1 MPVVEL
7 SLSGLRARVRGRPAR
22 GRIVEALPYL
32 GLDIESAS
40 GDSVRVEYSPN
51 RPDYSTEYGIAAGLE
66 GLLGAADGPAAAEP
80 RAAKARLRS
89 KKPAARPVI
98 VGACAEGA
106 RVDGRMIR
114 QLISMQEDLD
124 AGMGRGR
131 RRSSIGIHDMDRMR
145 FPLTYEQAARRS
157 AGFAPLGTGE
167 QMSLAE
173 VLRRTEQGRRYSGLL
188 GPGPVPVLRDADG
201 RVISLPPV
209 VNSERTAVRE
219 GTSSLFVEVTGH
231 EKARAEDALSVV
243 AFTLARAGFEVRG
256 LPGAGLAGRR
266 LSVGAAEISSVLG
279 LKVSAA
285 EAARCLRRA
294 RLSASP
300 AGSKIACVV
309 PRHRFDVRNSR
320 DLAEEAALGYGVWRL
335 EPRMPAWSAPGSR
348 DAQTVMLERA
358 ALAMV
363 GLGYTEVLNTCLAPE
378 LPGSAGGLLRVAD
391 PREGGAFLR
400 GSLLPGLAATLS
412 ANVHRPYPQRIF
424 ETGAAFARGRPVR
437 ERLLLASVSAHA
449 GAGFSEAKSA
459 AVAALAALGASA
471 SARAFSDPALREG
484 RAARLVARNRT
495 VGKVGELAPEV
506 ASAHRL
512 RVPAAGFE
520 VDLGLIFD
528 AGGRR
533 GAHKSNRADGRGRAG
548 RTAQA

>member
-1 MPVVEL
+1 M

-22 GRIVEALPYL
+22 GRVLEALPYL

-66 GLLGAADGPAAAEP
+66 GLLSAAAGPAVAAP
-80 RAAKARLRS
+80 RAARARLRS
-89 KKPAARPVI
+89 EKPAARPVI
-98 VGACAEGA
+98 MGACAAGG

-114 QLISMQEDLD
+114 QLISMQDDLD
-124 AGMGRGR
+124 AGIGRGR

-145 FPLTYEQAARRS
+145 FPLTYGQAPRRS
-157 AGFAPLGTGE
+157 AGFAPLGTE
-167 QMSLAE
+167 EEMSLAE
-173 VLRRTEQGRRYSGLL
+173 VLRRTEQGRKYSGLL
-188 GPGPVPVLRDADG
+188 GAGPVPVLRDADG
-201 RVISLPPV
+201 RTISLPPV

-219 GTSSLFVEVTGH
+219 GTRSLFVEATGH
-231 EKARAEDALSVV
+231 EAERVEDALSVV
-243 AFTLARAGFEVRG
+243 AFTLGRAGFAVSR

-266 LSVGAAEISSVLG
+266 LSVDAGEISSVLG
-279 LKVSAA
+279 VRVSAA

-294 RLSASP
+294 RLSASA
-300 AGSKIACVV
+300 AGARVTCVV
-309 PRHRFDVRNSR
+309 PRHRFDLRNSR

-335 EPRMPAWSAPGSR
+335 EPRMPAWSVPGSR
-348 DAQTVMLERA
+348 DAQTVALERA
-358 ALAMV
+358 AMAMV
-363 GLGYTEVLNTCLAPE
+363 GLGYTEVINTCLAPE

-391 PREGGAFLR
+391 PKEGGAFLR

-424 ETGAAFARGRPVR
+424 ETGEAFARGRPVR

-471 SARAFSDPALREG
+471 STRAFSDPALQEG
-484 RAARLVARNRT
+484 RAARLVAGGRT
-495 VGKVGELAPEV
+495 VGKVGEIASAV

-528 AGGRR
+528 AGAGR

>member
-1 MPVVEL
+1 MPVVDL
-7 SLSGLRARVRGRPAR
+7 SLSGLRAQVRGRPAR

-66 GLLGAADGPAAAEP
+66 GLLGEADGPAAAAP
-80 RAAKARLRS
+80 RAARARLRN

-98 VGACAEGA
+98 VGACASGA

-114 QLISMQEDLD
+114 QLISMQDDLD

-131 RRSSIGIHDMDRMR
+131 RRSSIGIHDMDRVR

-157 AGFAPLGTGE
+157 ARFAPLGAE
-167 QMSLAE
+167 EMSLAE
-173 VLRRTEQGRRYSGLL
+173 ALRRTEQGRKYSGLL
-188 GPGPVPVLRDADG
+188 GAGPVPVLRDADG
-201 RVISLPPV
+201 RIISLPPV

-219 GTSSLFVEVTGH
+219 GTRSLFVEVTGH
-231 EKARAEDALSVV
+231 EKARVEDALSVV
-243 AFTLARAGFEVRG
+243 AFTLGRAGFEVGR
-256 LPGAGLAGRR
+256 LPGASLAGRR
-266 LSVGAAEISSVLG
+266 LSVDAAEISSVLG
-279 LKVSAA
+279 VEVSAA

-294 RLSASP
+294 RLDASA
-300 AGSKIACVV
+300 AGSRIACVV

-335 EPRMPAWSAPGSR
+335 EPRMPAWSAPGGR

-363 GLGYTEVLNTCLAPE
+363 GLGYTEVLNTCLAPD
-378 LPGSAGGLLRVAD
+378 LPGSSGGLLRVAD
-391 PREGGAFLR
+391 PKEGGAFLR

-424 ETGAAFARGRPVR
+424 ETGAAFERGRPVR
-437 ERLLLASVSAHA
+437 ERLVLASVSAHA

-471 SARAFSDPALREG
+471 STRAFSDPALQEG
-484 RAARLVARNRT
+484 RAARLVAKNRT
-495 VGKVGELAPEV
+495 VGKVGEIASEV

-528 AGGRR
+528 AGGGR